1 MLKVKKEEPHKL
13 TEHTPE
19 QPKEPY
25 EIMVEQL
32 EGGLKEYR
40 RSNIGLFISSLSAG
54 LEVGFSILAIG
65 IIYTLFKTEISP
77 GKLYLMMALVY
88 PLGYI
93 FVIIG
98 RSELFT
104 EHTVLATIPV
114 LNGKASFKSLL
125 TLWVIIYAGNIIGG
139 YLFGA
144 IILQFNA
151 GTHLISLDFFH
162 FVSQKMVAYSSTNI
176 VVSSIIAGWLMG
188 TLSWLLSAAQDTLSR
203 VAMIFFITFIISIA
217 GLHHCIVGSIE
228 IFMAYFANANDVSGF
243 EFLKFQGLSTLG
255 NIIGGVVLVALVKYA
270 HSKRTSNL

>member
-1 MLKVKKEEPHKL
+1 MLTVKKEELTKL
-13 TEHTPE
+13 AEHTPE

-25 EIMVEQL
+25 EIMVEQI
-32 EGGLKEYR
+32 EAGLKEHR

-54 LEVGFSILAIG
+54 LEVGFSILVIG
-65 IIYTLFKTEISP
+65 IIYTLFKTEVSP

-88 PLGYI
+88 PIGYI

-114 LNGKASFKSLL
+114 LNGQATFKSLFS
-125 TLWVIIYAGNIIGG
+125 LWVIIYVGNLIGG
-139 YLFGA
+139 YIFG
-144 IILQFNA
+144 IIVLQFNA

-162 FVSQKMVAYSSTNI
+162 FVSQKMIAYSSGNI
-176 VVSSIIAGWLMG
+176 LVSSIMAGWLMG
-188 TLSWLLSAAQDTLSR
+188 TLSWLLSSAQDTLSR
-203 VAMIFFITFIISIA
+203 VAMIFFVTFIISIA

-228 IFMAYFANANDVSGF
+228 IFMAYFANANNISGI
-243 EFLKFQGLSTLG
+243 EFLRFQGLATLG

-270 HSKRTSNL
+270 HSKRK

>member
-1 MLKVKKEEPHKL
+1 MDTIKKEELPKQ
-13 TEHTPE
+13 TEHSPE

-25 EIMVEQL
+25 EIMVEQIDA
-32 EGGLKEYR
+32 GLKEYR
-40 RSNIGLFISSLSAG
+40 RSNLGLFISSLSAG
-54 LEVGFSILAIG
+54 LEVGFSILVIG

-88 PLGYI
+88 PIGYI

-114 LNGKASFKSLL
+114 FNGKASLKSLVI
-125 TLWVIIYAGNIIGG
+125 LWIIIYTGNLFGG
-139 YLFGA
+139 YLFGT
-144 IILQFNA
+144 IVLQFNA

-162 FVSQKMVAYSSTNI
+162 FISQKMVAYSSANI
-176 VVSSIIAGWLMG
+176 LVSSIMAGWLMG

-228 IFMAYFANANDVSGF
+228 IFMAYFANANNVTGL
-243 EFLKFQGLSTLG
+243 EFLKFQGLATLG

-270 HSKRTSNL
+270 HSKRK